1 MSLLAFDSARKAAP
15 LAVLGCAA
23 LSAVAGNG
31 LSGELGWVLWLIGAA
46 AAASACATRTSE
58 GATEERLLWLAI
70 SFAAALQGVSRSFDL
85 AAPHASLWL
94 TAGLFLYFARSGGV
108 SLDPLSL
115 RFNSWALSIVGF
127 CAFVRL
133 SDAVRESPAAQSP
146 LAQGAIGVML
156 AGVTGI
162 LLARSKRGQG
172 DHRVRSTLAL
182 LGLVTITNAALAA
195 VEPDSGATMIVAG
208 AQFLTWAALTV
219 AAQDRDPRPPGPR
232 VRFRSSSHAPALLA
246 TIAAGVLI
254 TIRLLAPA
262 PNALALQLLDAGI
275 LLAVMALLW
284 HRVVGSNRA
293 SQARLKQ
300 MGVES
305 SRVRSMLNNINDAV
319 FAEDRAGQPMFVNQ
333 RFYRMFGM
341 RPEDLDGRRLCDFLH
356 DDDRDALQ
364 RQFQT
369 CLEKREPVTGVEYRA
384 VRGGE
389 FSFPVECSVSA
400 VESGG
405 IPIGVQAVFRDVSRE
420 RIIEK
425 SEKAMAQ
432 RLEFF
437 FSEMPLGCIIW
448 TLDFAVQEW
457 NDSAEKIFGWTHGE
471 ALAQRYADFL
481 AVEPEDKV
489 ERAWKTLENGRPTSH
504 QQCRNRTKAG
514 ATLDCEWF
522 HTSLVDEHGKVV
534 GVASMVQD
542 ITQRRDLERQLLQ
555 AQKMEAVGTLAGGI
569 AHDFN
574 NLLTTILGNVTV
586 ARMQLGPSNSASR
599 RLADAETAAD
609 RASELTQQL
618 LRFGR
623 KSPAEMEPVDL
634 RARLR
639 EIVDLIGYGLDP
651 RIQFKSDIAENLWL
665 TEADAGQIGQVVMNL
680 CVNARDALEQGGT
693 IRLSAVNRTVDSEF
707 CKSRTWARPGDYVEI
722 TVSDNGPGID
732 DEIRTRI
739 FEPFFTTKPVGKGSG
754 LGLATA
760 YGIIK
765 NHGGGL
771 ELQSSAGEGAVF
783 QVYLRRVAAV
793 LNEGAADEPVVINAG
808 AETVLVADDDPNIRR
823 LASEILRSHGRRV
836 LEAAD
841 GQEAVDQFGANPD
854 QVDLVIL
861 DLTMPRKSGREAFEE
876 IRRIRPNQRVII
888 SSGYSSDGVPPG
900 TDFLPKPYKARQLL
914 EAVQSTLEQ
923 PAALV

>member
-1 MSLLAFDSARKAAP
+1 M
-15 LAVLGCAA
+15 
-23 LSAVAGNG
+23 
-31 LSGELGWVLWLIGAA
+31 
-46 AAASACATRTSE
+46 
-58 GATEERLLWLAI
+58 
-70 SFAAALQGVSRSFDL
+70 
-85 AAPHASLWL
+85 
-94 TAGLFLYFARSGGV
+94 
-108 SLDPLSL
+108 
-115 RFNSWALSIVGF
+115 
-127 CAFVRL
+127 
-133 SDAVRESPAAQSP
+133 
-146 LAQGAIGVML
+146 
-156 AGVTGI
+156 
-162 LLARSKRGQG
+162 
-172 DHRVRSTLAL
+172 
-182 LGLVTITNAALAA
+182 
-195 VEPDSGATMIVAG
+195 
-208 AQFLTWAALTV
+208 
-219 AAQDRDPRPPGPR
+219 
-232 VRFRSSSHAPALLA
+232 
-246 TIAAGVLI
+246 
-254 TIRLLAPA
+254 
-262 PNALALQLLDAGI
+262 
-275 LLAVMALLW
+275 
-284 HRVVGSNRA
+284 
-293 SQARLKQ
+293 
-300 MGVES
+300 
-305 SRVRSMLNNINDAV
+305 
-319 FAEDRAGQPMFVNQ
+319 
-333 RFYRMFGM
+333 
-341 RPEDLDGRRLCDFLH
+341 
-356 DDDRDALQ
+356 
-364 RQFQT
+364 
-369 CLEKREPVTGVEYRA
+369 
-384 VRGGE
+384 
-389 FSFPVECSVSA
+389 
-400 VESGG
+400 
-405 IPIGVQAVFRDVSRE
+405 
-420 RIIEK
+420 
-425 SEKAMAQ
+425 
-432 RLEFF
+432 
-437 FSEMPLGCIIW
+437 
-448 TLDFAVQEW
+448 
-457 NDSAEKIFGWTHGE
+457 
-471 ALAQRYADFL
+471 
-481 AVEPEDKV
+481 
-489 ERAWKTLENGRPTSH
+489 
-504 QQCRNRTKAG
+504 
-514 ATLDCEWF
+514 
-522 HTSLVDEHGKVV
+522 DEHGKVV